1 MVDRASSALFLVADI
16 LIFHCFFDHSRIA
29 LNAVSLV
36 ERFDMAARIPEIYS
50 AVHGRI
56 AWRFEPFHSGAEG
69 LRRGFEAGLSHGNSD
84 MGLHC
89 AVYAIKNLILCGANL
104 RSLLKEIDYYL
115 HLTEKHTTQP
125 IIYDYMLNF
134 RETVSLL
141 IDNGH
146 ATSIEAEVNTEN
158 KLLREAVLL
167 HSAIRCFWLGQTERC
182 QYFSEKCMSL
192 TAQGGNSTSYVAKF
206 YSGKMEG
213 ANLATFV

>member
-29 LNAVSLV
+29 QKSISLV
-36 ERFDMAARIPEIYS
+36 ERFDVAARIPEIYS

-89 AVYAIKNLILCGANL
+89 AVQAIKNLILCGANL
-104 RSLLKEIDYYL
+104 RSLLKEIDYYYYL
-115 HLTEKHTTQP
+115 SEKYASELIRNTFL
-125 IIYDYMLNF
+125 IF